1 MGQYDRPVRRQA
13 VEHDSLS
20 VGVPGAVAVD
30 GGVEIGVGVVAPGL
44 GVVDASPAPPRG
56 CPRPVGFSLS
66 QGPDSIVAMK
76 KLILLAVLVALGAVA
91 AKKVRAS

>member
-1 MGQYDRPVRRQA
+1 

-30 GGVEIGVGVVAPGL
+30 GGVEIGVVAPGL